1 MTPIPTTLWTLS
13 SIETEEP
20 RQMENPDA
28 GRIESNEGT
37 ASSAGVDPQENASP
51 AASADLE
58 LRLAEVEDRWK
69 RAAADL
75 DNTRKR
81 AARELALARDEER
94 ARAASVFLP
103 VVDGLEDAVS
113 YAKQAGDG
121 LAEGMGSIREQA
133 IAALERLG
141 YPRIDEVGVPFDP
154 RIHEVVSVVETG
166 DVPPRTVV
174 AVARLGFGRPERLLR
189 AAGVVVSAAKE

>member
-1 MTPIPTTLWTLS
+1 
-13 SIETEEP
+13 
-20 RQMENPDA
+20 MENPDA
-28 GRIESNEGT
+28 RSTESDNGAT
-37 ASSAGVDPQENASP
+37 SSESVDPQENPMP
-51 AASADLE
+51 AEPVDPGP
-58 LRLAEVEDRWK
+58 RLAEVEDRWK

-75 DNTRKR
+75 DNARKR
-81 AARELALARDEER
+81 AARELALARDAER

-103 VVDGLEDAVS
+103 VVDGLEDAVT

-121 LAEGMGSIREQA
+121 LAEGMESIREQA

-174 AVARLGFGRPERLLR
+174 AVVRLGFGSPERLLR
-189 AAGVVVSAAKE
+189 AAGVVVAAPKE